1 MRIKN
6 RALSLLTVSLLLS
19 VSCQQEEKYVK
30 PDGGYN
36 SGGNSSE
43 EVQRDP
49 DWAFLASSVHPR
61 ILITDAQLFS
71 LKSRVESGNDP
82 YLTRMHNAVMSAA
95 NSVNVLGGADL
106 DFLPEEVGYV
116 RLNGQGAE
124 ILSRLCYLS
133 YAWRMTGDSKYLTA
147 AENILVKV
155 SRFDTWYA
163 PLHFLVPTRIT
174 LGFALAYDW
183 LYSGLSAG
191 TKALVEK
198 AIQDKYFYPVRHK
211 LWNNNFYESQ
221 SNWNAWCN
229 CSIIMAAM
237 ALYET
242 DPAGCKELIEAS
254 VASIPQALIAIF
266 SPNGIS
272 SEGPG
277 YLGVTTQ
284 YQAVINTLLKD
295 LLKTDYGFE
304 SIEGWRDASVFTL
317 FIKGIKGSFN
327 FSDSGEGVGFYPA
340 QWYYA
345 YAFKDTSVLFDEI
358 AKGPDTPYP
367 ELVYVLSWAARMSG
381 LNIGQDT
388 PSRCCF
394 YGRGSF
400 ADLYIARTLWDGSDR
415 DKYLGVKGGK
425 AKVSHGHMDAG
436 SFVYDA
442 FGVRWSIDLG
452 SDDYQVMSDRLNEL
466 KAQGISTG
474 DYQDGAKWQ
483 ELRLNNRFHS
493 TLTLNDEDH
502 RVDGF
507 ASITGSLGTLKELGC
522 TVDMTPVFGSA
533 VQKAVRDFS
542 LKDDVLTIN
551 DYIKAPASVPVSVSW
566 RMVTRAGVTIGS
578 DHIRLEQGGKTLYLK
593 SSAAGAA
600 VSYFSLPAE
609 WPGTLFD
616 GYNSPNPG
624 VSVVGFTSTVP
635 ADANRTFSTT
645 LSPSL

>member
-1 MRIKN
+1 MRLKTL
-6 RALSLLTVSLLLS
+6 ALVLLSGLLLLP
-19 VSCQQEEKYVK
+19 VSCQQEEKFVK
-30 PDGGYN
+30 PTGNTQGGA
-36 SGGNSSE
+36 SSE
-43 EVQRDP
+43 GGQRDP
-49 DWAFLASSVHPR
+49 DWTFLASSSHPR
-61 ILITDAQLFS
+61 ILLTDAQLFS
-71 LKSRVESGNDP
+71 LKSRVESGSDP
-82 YLTRMHNAVMSAA
+82 FLTRMHNTAMNAA
-95 NSVNVLGGADL
+95 NSSNVLGGSDL

-116 RLNGQGAE
+116 RLNGQGEE

-133 YAWRMTGDSKYLTA
+133 YAWRMTGESKYLNA

-155 SRFDTWYA
+155 SNFETWYA
-163 PLHFLVPTRIT
+163 PRHFLVPTRIT

-198 AIQDKYFYPVRHK
+198 AIQDNYFYAVRHK

-229 CSIIMAAM
+229 CAIIMAAM
-237 ALYET
+237 ALYEK

-284 YQAVINTLLKD
+284 YQSLINTLLKD
-295 LLKTDYGFE
+295 LLKTDCGFE
-304 SIEGWRDASVFTL
+304 SIEGWKDAADFTI
-317 FIKGIKGSFN
+317 FIKGIKGNFN

-340 QWYYA
+340 QWYFA
-345 YAFKDTSVLFDEI
+345 YVYKNPSVLFDEI

-367 ELVYVLSWAARMSG
+367 EMVYVLSWAARMSD
-381 LNIGQDT
+381 LNFGQIDP
-388 PSRCCF
+388 PSTYHF

-400 ADLYIARTLWDGSDR
+400 ADLYIARSRWDGSDQ

-442 FGVRWSIDLG
+442 FGERWSIDLG
-452 SDDYQVMSDRLNEL
+452 SDDYQVMSDRLTEL
-466 KAQGISTG
+466 KAQGIDTG
-474 DYQDGAKWQ
+474 DYQGGAKWQ

-493 TLTLNDEDH
+493 TLTINDANH
-502 RVDGF
+502 IVDGF
-507 ASITGSLGTLKELGC
+507 ASITGALGTQKELGC
-522 TVDMTPVFGSA
+522 TVEMTPVFGSA

-542 LKDDVLTIN
+542 LKGDVLTVN
-551 DYIKAPASVPVSVSW
+551 DYIKAPASAPVSVSW
-566 RMVTRAGVTIGS
+566 RMVTRASATIGS
-578 DHIRLEQGGKTLYLK
+578 DHIKLEQDGKTLYLK
-593 SSAAGAA
+593 TAASGVTA
-600 VSYFSLPAE
+600 SYFSIPAE
-609 WPGTLFD
+609 WHGTLFE
-616 GYNSPNPG
+616 GYDSPNPG
-624 VSVVGFTSTVP
+624 VSVVGFTGTV
-635 ADANRTFSTT
+635 ASGANVTFSTT
-645 LSPSL
+645 LSPTL